1 MLKRRLIIAALALL
15 LMDKPAIFAEP
26 PPDYIQTFTAGE
38 VNWGIGKIVA
48 TGFSEP
54 AQKKTE
60 GQNIR
65 NEALSVARQKAAHT
79 LAGLIGGLSLSGGRT
94 VSDKI
99 DREPSIAEKVSE
111 MVRSAPVVQQNFRS
125 DGAVEIIIAMS
136 IYGGFAQLILPEDIR
151 HIEAI
156 QPVNVKKEKP
166 DPTAKTGVGRSP
178 AGGLVID
185 ARGLGI
191 TPAMMFSVLDENGKP
206 VYGSA
211 YVSREYAVQWGMA
224 AYVRRIPTGND
235 FTRVAPGPLVI
246 KGLRAVGIGRTDIV
260 ISNADTIRLKGAVEN
275 LILLRQGRVAV
286 VLD

>member
-26 PPDYIQTFTAGE
+26 PPAYIQTFTAGE
-38 VNWGIGKIVA
+38 VNWGTGKIVA

-94 VSDKI
+94 VLDKM

-125 DGAVEIIIAMS
+125 DGAVEIIIEMS

-151 HIEAI
+151 HFEAI

-166 DPTAKTGVGRSP
+166 AHLLFILIE
-178 AGGLVID
+178 AN
-185 ARGLGI
+185 
-191 TPAMMFSVLDENGKP
+191 F
-206 VYGSA
+206 
-211 YVSREYAVQWGMA
+211 
-224 AYVRRIPTGND
+224 
-235 FTRVAPGPLVI
+235 
-246 KGLRAVGIGRTDIV
+246 
-260 ISNADTIRLKGAVEN
+260 N
-275 LILLRQGRVAV
+275 LISKSKNT
-286 VLD
+286 

>member
-15 LMDKPAIFAEP
+15 LMDKPVMGAEL
-26 PPDYIQTFTAGE
+26 PPDYIQTFAAGE
-38 VNWGIGKIVA
+38 VNWGTGKIVA

-60 GQNIR
+60 GHNFR

-94 VSDKI
+94 VSDKM

-260 ISNADTIRLKGAVEN
+260 ISNADAIKLKGAVEN